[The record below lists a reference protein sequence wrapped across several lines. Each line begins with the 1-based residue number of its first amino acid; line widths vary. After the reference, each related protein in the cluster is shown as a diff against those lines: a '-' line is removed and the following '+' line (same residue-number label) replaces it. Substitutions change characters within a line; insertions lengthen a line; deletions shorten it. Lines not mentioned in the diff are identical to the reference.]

1 MTAPAPE
8 PPNSGEAGLS
18 AFDQLLLL
26 VGRMNYSWT
35 NTESLLIHLIAGL
48 AGTSKQTAVI
58 IYLTLNTTRARVDL
72 VDRLAKSGT
81 VSAELRQRIID
92 LTTRI
97 RKHQSLR
104 NHYSHSIYSFDA
116 ETGATRTITMRIA
129 DRKDAL
135 KMGRSDDVDAE
146 ALTRIKDT
154 IEALKLLNHEI
165 WALVLEQG
173 YPA

>member
-1 MTAPAPE
+1 MTGPASE
-8 PPNSGEAGLS
+8 PPGGDSGALS

-72 VDRLAKSGT
+72 VDRLAKSGAA
-81 VSAELRQRIID
+81 SGELRDRITG
-92 LTTRI
+92 LTGRI

-129 DRKDAL
+129 DRKNEL

-146 ALTRIKDT
+146 ALTRIRQT

-165 WALVLEQG
+165 WTLVLEEG
-173 YPA
+173 YPV

>member
-1 MTAPAPE
+1 M
-8 PPNSGEAGLS
+8 
-18 AFDQLLLL
+18 
-26 VGRMNYSWT
+26 Y
-35 NTESLLIHLIAGL
+35 
-48 AGTSKQTAVI
+48 K
-58 IYLTLNTTRARVDL
+58 
-72 VDRLAKSGT
+72 
-81 VSAELRQRIID
+81 RQ
-92 LTTRI
+92 
-97 RKHQSLR
+97 
-104 NHYSHSIYSFDA
+104 HYSHSIYSFDA